1 MSATTLRRA
10 VWTECGLAVELAEPP
25 PLAEGWVRLRVEAC
39 GICGTDL
46 GLLHGELPRVAGTVP
61 GHEFVGTVLDGPAG
75 LPDARYAANPMV
87 TCGTCE
93 HCVAGEWNLC
103 RRGGAG
109 VGLGRD
115 GGIADWVDVPASNL
129 VRLDGTVDATVG
141 MLTEPTAVAVR
152 GIGLAGVRPGDPVAV
167 IGAGTIGLLAAA
179 VARTHTDRVV
189 LSVRHPHQA
198 AAAQRLGIDTIAEGE
213 TMAWGKQARPVTVVE
228 TAGGDGRSLDTAIR
242 IARRG
247 GQVIV
252 LGTFRTIGVDLFTA
266 LQKEVT
272 IRPSY
277 AYGNRAGIDDLTE
290 TAAMLVELRHSI
302 GSLVT
307 HRFGLD
313 AVLDAFAT
321 AGDKTTGAIKVAITP
336 GTPAGA
342 G

>member
-1 MSATTLRRA
+1 MRRA
-10 VWTECGLAVELAEPP
+10 AWTQDGLVVEQAEPP
-25 PLAEGWVRLRVEAC
+25 ALSPGWVRLRTEAC

-61 GHEFVGTVLDGPAG
+61 GHEFVGTVLDGPVG
-75 LPDARYAANPMV
+75 LPDARYGANPMV
-87 TCGTCE
+87 TCGNCE

-115 GGIADWVDVPASNL
+115 GGIADWVDVPAGNL
-129 VRLDGTVDATVG
+129 VRLDDSIDATVG

-152 GIGLAGVRPGDPVAV
+152 GVGLAGVGPGDTVAV

-179 VARTHTDRVV
+179 VARTRTERVV
-189 LSVRHPHQA
+189 VSVRHPHQA
-198 AAAQRLGIDTIAEGE
+198 AAAARLGIDTITEAE
-213 TMAWGKQARPVTVVE
+213 TLAWGKDARPRVVIE
-228 TAGGDGRSLDTAIR
+228 TAGGNGASLDTAIR

-247 GQVIV
+247 GLVLV
-252 LGTFRTIGVDLFTA
+252 LGTFRTIGVDLFVA

-277 AYGNRAGIDDLTE
+277 AYGNRNGIDDLTE
-290 TAAMLVELRHSI
+290 TASTLVQLRDRL

-307 HRFGLD
+307 HRFDLD
-313 AVLDAFAT
+313 RVTDAFAT
-321 AGDKTTGAIKVAITP
+321 AGDKSTGAVKVAIT
-336 GTPAGA
+336 TR
-342 G
+342 

>member
-1 MSATTLRRA
+1 MSSLRRA
-10 VWTECGLAVELAEPP
+10 VWTEDGLALEAVDPP
-25 PLAEGWVRLRVEAC
+25 PLPEGWARLRVEAC

-46 GLLHGELPRVAGTVP
+46 GLLHGELPRSAGTVP

-75 LPDARYAANPMV
+75 LPDARYGANPMV
-87 TCGTCE
+87 TCGGCE
-93 HCVAGEWNLC
+93 HCRAGEWNLC

-109 VGLGRD
+109 IGLGRN
-115 GGIADWVDVPASNL
+115 GGIADWVDVPVGNL
-129 VRLDGTVDATVG
+129 VRLDDSIDATVG

-152 GIGLAGVRPGDPVAV
+152 GVGLAGIAAGDPVAV

-179 VARTHTDRVV
+179 VARTRTDHVV

-198 AAAQRLGIDTIAEGE
+198 AAAQRLGIETVAEQD
-213 TMAWGKQARPVTVVE
+213 TMAWGKDARPTTVIE

-247 GQVIV
+247 GQVLV
-252 LGTFRTIGVDLFTA
+252 LGTFRTIGVDLFVA

-277 AYGNRAGIDDLTE
+277 AYGNRHGVDDLTE
-290 TAAMLVELRHSI
+290 TAATLVQLRDSI

-313 AVLDAFAT
+313 DVLAAFAT
-321 AGDKTTGAIKVAITP
+321 AGDKSTGAIKVAITP
-336 GTPAGA
+336 GTPAPA

>member
-1 MSATTLRRA
+1 MSALRRA
-10 VWTECGLAVELAEPP
+10 VWTEGGLTVEAVEPP
-25 PLAEGWVRLRVEAC
+25 PLPHGWARLRVEAC

-46 GLLHGELPRVAGTVP
+46 GLLHGELPRVSGTVP

-93 HCVAGEWNLC
+93 HCRAGEWNLC

-115 GGIADWVDVPASNL
+115 GGLADWVDVPVGNL
-129 VRLDGTVDATVG
+129 VRLDGSIDATVG

-152 GIGLAGVRPGDPVAV
+152 GVGLAGIAAGDPVAV

-179 VARTHTDRVV
+179 VARTRTDDVV

-198 AAAQRLGIDTIAEGE
+198 DAARRLGLETVPEAD
-213 TMAWGKQARPVTVVE
+213 TMAWGKEARPVTVIE
-228 TAGGDGRSLDTAIR
+228 TAGGDGRSLDTALR

-247 GQVIV
+247 GQVLV
-252 LGTFRTIGVDLFTA
+252 LGTFRTVGVDLFVA

-277 AYGNRAGIDDLTE
+277 AYGNRHGTDDLTE
-290 TAAMLVELRHSI
+290 TAATLIELRHTI
-302 GSLVT
+302 GPLVT

-313 AVLDAFAT
+313 DALDAFAT
-321 AGDKTTGAIKVAITP
+321 AGDKATGAIKVAVVP
-336 GTPAGA
+336 DEPSR
-342 G
+342 